1 MVLPVCLIPVADTGR
16 SVFEICDQMKWF
28 IQAPFLTDFMMDLLQ
43 DRLWHQL
50 CGETDASCVIS
61 ISKLLVVY
69 YLDQPL
75 RTSISLDAGL
85 CPDDLGVLRS
95 RFENLAI
102 VQAALFPVEALVLSG
117 QFCQHAACVTATD
130 RCVGVCVCVCV
141 TVHNNTELSFFHE
154 NIISILNLL

>member
-1 MVLPVCLIPVADTGR
+1 
-16 SVFEICDQMKWF
+16 
-28 IQAPFLTDFMMDLLQ
+28 MMDLLQ
-43 DRLWHQL
+43 DCLWHQL

-61 ISKLLVVY
+61 ISKLLVAN

-75 RTSISLDAGL
+75 RTSISLDTSL

-117 QFCQHAACVTATD
+117 QFCQHAAGVTAAD
-130 RCVGVCVCVCV
+130 RCVQQYRIV
-141 TVHNNTELSFFHE
+141 FFFMK
-154 NIISILNLL
+154 I